1 MKTRKKWLRKT
12 TAICTAALLGTAV
25 IPSTAFAADDYASIE
40 KNAWAAA
47 VKNMA
52 SSYAASIEES
62 QALVSGMQSDISLK
76 IEDSGRSL
84 LGFVAPFDIS
94 WLNDITL
101 ANTVSF
107 TDGKEGL
114 LMKVLLNDNQICSLE
129 YYLDPESQDVY
140 MRIPELSDKYF
151 KTNLK
156 EAADQQASNIESD
169 IEELTP
175 DDTDVDIP
183 TDNFAS
189 AYSDSIS
196 LSASLM
202 SDLSSALPEASVIE
216 TLLDKYGSM
225 LFDNLTEGESSQETL
240 TAGDISQDCTVY
252 EGQISSEDAVK
263 TAAVK
268 TATELLEA
276 AKSDSDIESILNTWN
291 DKLSSDENL
300 YESFTTAVD
309 KGLNALKDTDTS
321 DSEDSYLST
330 KIWVDENGRIA
341 GRALEIQEGD
351 TTTPILTWQMPENGS
366 DFGYLLT
373 IASDDINTYSLSGS
387 GQIDGDK
394 LNGTYELSLADSIS
408 AIIEVKDYDT
418 VSAKEGNLNGNY
430 KITFPSSD
438 TDNEDDY
445 YSSILENFALVLD
458 LNSEK
463 DSGSVALSIEN
474 AGSTLGTLSIT
485 GGAGEAVEIPD
496 LASLKDV
503 YDANNN
509 DDMNAYAATL
519 DFTSIMDN
527 LSKAGVP
534 DEVITYILS
543 GGSATE
549 DSSDTKASE
558 NSETSDNT
566 SDGSDTDAAA

>member
-1 MKTRKKWLRKT
+1 MKRKKWLQKT
-12 TAICTAALLGTAV
+12 AVLCTAMVLSATS
-25 IPSTAFAADDYASIE
+25 IPSAGFAADSYADIE
-40 KNAWAAA
+40 KSALAKIASEFAA
-47 VKNMA
+47 
-52 SSYAASIEES
+52 SYATSLEQS
-62 QALVSGMQSDISLK
+62 QDLVSGVKGDITVN

-84 LGFVAPFDIS
+84 LGFVAPFDVS
-94 WLNDITL
+94 WLNNASVTI
-101 ANTVSF
+101 NSSF
-107 TDGKEGL
+107 KDNKEGGSMAL
-114 LMKVLLNDNQICSLE
+114 LVNDSQVCTLDFYFDPDTEDMYMK
-129 YYLDPESQDVY
+129 
-140 MRIPELSDKYF
+140 IPELSDKYM
-151 KTNLK
+151 KVNLK
-156 EAADQQASNIESD
+156 EAEDDETLEASTES
-169 IEELTP
+169 L
-175 DDTDVDIP
+175 
-183 TDNFAS
+183 
-189 AYSDSIS
+189 SDSVT
-196 LSASLM
+196 LLNNM
-202 SDLSSALPEASVIE
+202 TEVMPEASVVE
-216 TLLDKYGSM
+216 SLLNKYGTI
-225 LFDNLTEGESSQETL
+225 LIDNVKSTDGTSDTL

-252 EGQISSEDAVK
+252 EGQISSED
-263 TAAVK
+263 AVK

>member
-40 KNAWAAA
+40 KNAWAEE

-252 EGQISSEDAVK
+252 EGQISSAD
-263 TAAVK
+263 AVK

-394 LNGTYELSLADSIS
+394 LNGTYEFSLADSIS

>member
-114 LMKVLLNDNQICSLE
+114 LMQVLLNDNQICSLE

-252 EGQISSEDAVK
+252 EGQISSED
-263 TAAVK
+263 AVK

>member
-263 TAAVK
+263 TA
-268 TATELLEA
+268 TELLEA

-321 DSEDSYLST
+321 DSEDSCLST

-341 GRALEIQEGD
+341 GRALEIQVGD

>member
-40 KNAWAAA
+40 KNAWAEE

-129 YYLDPESQDVY
+129 YYLDPESHDVY

-252 EGQISSEDAVK
+252 EGQISSED
-263 TAAVK
+263 AVK

-549 DSSDTKASE
+549 DSSDTEASE
-558 NSETSDNT
+558 NSETSDNA
-566 SDGSDTDAAA
+566 SDVSDTDAAA

>member
-40 KNAWAAA
+40 KNAWAEE

-94 WLNDITL
+94 WLNDVTL

-252 EGQISSEDAVK
+252 EGQISSED
-263 TAAVK
+263 AVK

-463 DSGSVALSIEN
+463 NSGSVALSIEN

-485 GGAGEAVEIPD
+485 GGAGEAVEIPN

-549 DSSDTKASE
+549 DSSDTEASE
-558 NSETSDNT
+558 NSETSDNA
-566 SDGSDTDAAA
+566 SDGSDTDATA

>member
-40 KNAWAAA
+40 KNAWAEE

-216 TLLDKYGSM
+216 ALLDKYGSM

-252 EGQISSEDAVK
+252 EGQISSED
-263 TAAVK
+263 AVK

-485 GGAGEAVEIPD
+485 GGTGEAVEIPD

-549 DSSDTKASE
+549 DSSDTEASE
-558 NSETSDNT
+558 NSETSDNA

>member
-12 TAICTAALLGTAV
+12 TAICTAALLGTDV
-25 IPSTAFAADDYASIE
+25 IPSTAFATDGYASIE
-40 KNAWAAA
+40 KNAWAEE

-52 SSYAASIEES
+52 SSYAASIEAS
-62 QALVSGMQSDISLK
+62 QTLVSGMQSDISLK

-129 YYLDPESQDVY
+129 YYLDPESQDAY

-263 TAAVK
+263 TA
-268 TATELLEA
+268 TELLEA

-300 YESFTTAVD
+300 YENFTTAVD

-463 DSGSVALSIEN
+463 DSGSATLSIEN

-485 GGAGEAVEIPD
+485 GGAGEAVEIPN

-549 DSSDTKASE
+549 DSSDTEASE
-558 NSETSDNT
+558 SSETSDNA

>member
-40 KNAWAAA
+40 KNAWAEE

-129 YYLDPESQDVY
+129 YYLDSESQDVY

-216 TLLDKYGSM
+216 ALLDKYGSM

-252 EGQISSEDAVK
+252 EGQISSAD
-263 TAAVK
+263 AVK

-291 DKLSSDENL
+291 DKLSSDKNL

-341 GRALEIQEGD
+341 GRSLEIQEGD

-549 DSSDTKASE
+549 DSSDTEASE
-558 NSETSDNT
+558 NSETSDNA

>member
-40 KNAWAAA
+40 KNAWAEE

-216 TLLDKYGSM
+216 ALLDKYGSM

-252 EGQISSEDAVK
+252 EGQISSAD
-263 TAAVK
+263 AVK

-418 VSAKEGNLNGNY
+418 VSAKESNLNGNY

-445 YSSILENFALVLD
+445 YSSILQNFALVLD

>member
-40 KNAWAAA
+40 KNAWAEE

-94 WLNDITL
+94 WLNDVTL

-252 EGQISSEDAVK
+252 EGQISSED
-263 TAAVK
+263 AVK

-463 DSGSVALSIEN
+463 NSGSVALSIEN

-549 DSSDTKASE
+549 DSSDTEASE
-558 NSETSDNT
+558 NSETSDNA
-566 SDGSDTDAAA
+566 SDGSDTDATA

>member
-40 KNAWAAA
+40 KNAWAEE

-216 TLLDKYGSM
+216 ALLDKYGSM

-252 EGQISSEDAVK
+252 EGQISSED
-263 TAAVK
+263 AVK

-534 DEVITYILS
+534 YEVITYILS

-549 DSSDTKASE
+549 DSSDTEASE
-558 NSETSDNT
+558 NSETSDNA

>member
-216 TLLDKYGSM
+216 ALLDKYGSM

-252 EGQISSEDAVK
+252 EGQISSAD
-263 TAAVK
+263 AVK

-418 VSAKEGNLNGNY
+418 VSAKESNLNGNY

>member
-40 KNAWAAA
+40 KNAWAEE
-47 VKNMA
+47 VKNMV

-156 EAADQQASNIESD
+156 EAADQQASNIKSD

-252 EGQISSEDAVK
+252 EGQISSAD
-263 TAAVK
+263 AVK

-291 DKLSSDENL
+291 DKLSSGENL

-549 DSSDTKASE
+549 DSSDTEASE
-558 NSETSDNT
+558 NSETSDNA

>member
-40 KNAWAAA
+40 KNAWAEE

-263 TAAVK
+263 TA
-268 TATELLEA
+268 TELLEA

-463 DSGSVALSIEN
+463 DSGSAALSIEN

-549 DSSDTKASE
+549 DSSDTEASE
-558 NSETSDNT
+558 NSETSDNA

>member
-40 KNAWAAA
+40 KNAWAEK

-62 QALVSGMQSDISLK
+62 QTLVSGMQSDISLK

-263 TAAVK
+263 TA
-268 TATELLEA
+268 TELLEA

-300 YESFTTAVD
+300 YENFTTAVD

-341 GRALEIQEGD
+341 GRALKIQEGD

-438 TDNEDDY
+438 TGNEDDY

-549 DSSDTKASE
+549 DSSDTEASE
-558 NSETSDNT
+558 NSETSDNA

>member
-40 KNAWAAA
+40 KNAWAEE
-47 VKNMA
+47 VKNMV

-252 EGQISSEDAVK
+252 EGQISSAD
-263 TAAVK
+263 AVK

-341 GRALEIQEGD
+341 GRSLEIQEGD

-549 DSSDTKASE
+549 DSSDTEASE
-558 NSETSDNT
+558 NSETSDNA

>member
-216 TLLDKYGSM
+216 ALLDKYGSM

-252 EGQISSEDAVK
+252 EGQISSED
-263 TAAVK
+263 AVK

-394 LNGTYELSLADSIS
+394 LNGTYELSLANSIS

>member
-40 KNAWAAA
+40 KNAWAEE
-47 VKNMA
+47 VKNMV

-263 TAAVK
+263 TA
-268 TATELLEA
+268 TELLEA

-394 LNGTYELSLADSIS
+394 LNGTYEFSLADSIS

-549 DSSDTKASE
+549 DSSDTEASE

>member
-40 KNAWAAA
+40 KNAWAEE

-263 TAAVK
+263 TA
-268 TATELLEA
+268 TELLEA
-276 AKSDSDIESILNTWN
+276 AKSDSDIESILNIWN

-341 GRALEIQEGD
+341 GRSLEIQEGD

-549 DSSDTKASE
+549 DSSDTEASE

>member
-263 TAAVK
+263 TA
-268 TATELLEA
+268 TELLEA

-321 DSEDSYLST
+321 DSEDSCLST

-549 DSSDTKASE
+549 DSSDTEASE
-558 NSETSDNT
+558 NSETSDNA

>member
-263 TAAVK
+263 TA
-268 TATELLEA
+268 TELLEA

-394 LNGTYELSLADSIS
+394 LNGTYEFSLADSIS

-549 DSSDTKASE
+549 DSSDTEASE

>member
-40 KNAWAAA
+40 KNAWAEE

-216 TLLDKYGSM
+216 ALLDKYGSM

-252 EGQISSEDAVK
+252 EGQISSAD
-263 TAAVK
+263 AVK

>member
-40 KNAWAAA
+40 KNAWAEE

-263 TAAVK
+263 TA
-268 TATELLEA
+268 TELLEA

-418 VSAKEGNLNGNY
+418 ISAKEGNLNGNY

-463 DSGSVALSIEN
+463 DSGSAALSIEN

-549 DSSDTKASE
+549 DSSDTEASE
-558 NSETSDNT
+558 NSETSDNA

>member
-40 KNAWAAA
+40 KNAWAEE

-52 SSYAASIEES
+52 SSYAASIEAS
-62 QALVSGMQSDISLK
+62 QTLVSGMQSDISLK

-129 YYLDPESQDVY
+129 YYLDPESQDAY

-263 TAAVK
+263 TA
-268 TATELLEA
+268 TELLEA

-300 YESFTTAVD
+300 YENFTTAVD

-463 DSGSVALSIEN
+463 NSGSVALSIEN

-549 DSSDTKASE
+549 DSSDTEASE
-558 NSETSDNT
+558 SSETSDNA

>member
-216 TLLDKYGSM
+216 ALLDKYGSM

-252 EGQISSEDAVK
+252 EGQISSAD
-263 TAAVK
+263 AVK

-291 DKLSSDENL
+291 DKLSSGENL

-558 NSETSDNT
+558 NSETSDNA

>member
-40 KNAWAAA
+40 KNAWAEE

-129 YYLDPESQDVY
+129 YYLDSESQDVY

-252 EGQISSEDAVK
+252 EGQISSAD
-263 TAAVK
+263 AVK

-291 DKLSSDENL
+291 DKLSSDKNL

-341 GRALEIQEGD
+341 GRSLEIQEGD

-549 DSSDTKASE
+549 DSSDTEASE
-558 NSETSDNT
+558 NSETSDNA

>member
-40 KNAWAAA
+40 KNAWAEE

-216 TLLDKYGSM
+216 ALLDKYGSM

-263 TAAVK
+263 TA
-268 TATELLEA
+268 TELLEA

-291 DKLSSDENL
+291 DKLSSGENL

-549 DSSDTKASE
+549 DSSDTEASE
-558 NSETSDNT
+558 NSETSDNA
-566 SDGSDTDAAA
+566 SDVSDTDAAA

>member
-25 IPSTAFAADDYASIE
+25 IPSTAFAADGYASIE
-40 KNAWAAA
+40 KNAWAEE

-94 WLNDITL
+94 WLNDVTL

-129 YYLDPESQDVY
+129 YYLDPESQDAY

-263 TAAVK
+263 TA
-268 TATELLEA
+268 TELLEA

-300 YESFTTAVD
+300 YENFTTAVD

-463 DSGSVALSIEN
+463 NSGSVALSIEN

-549 DSSDTKASE
+549 DSSDTEASE
-558 NSETSDNT
+558 NSETSDNA

>member
-25 IPSTAFAADDYASIE
+25 IPSTAFAADGYASIE
-40 KNAWAAA
+40 KNAWAEE

-263 TAAVK
+263 TA
-268 TATELLEA
+268 TELLEA

-300 YESFTTAVD
+300 YESFTAAVD

-387 GQIDGDK
+387 GQIDGEK

-549 DSSDTKASE
+549 DSSDTEASE
-558 NSETSDNT
+558 NSETSDNA

>member
-40 KNAWAAA
+40 KNAWAEE
-47 VKNMA
+47 VKNMV

-252 EGQISSEDAVK
+252 EGQISPED
-263 TAAVK
+263 AVK

-549 DSSDTKASE
+549 DSSDTEASE
-558 NSETSDNT
+558 NSETSDNA

>member
-40 KNAWAAA
+40 KNAWAEE
-47 VKNMA
+47 VKNMV

-263 TAAVK
+263 TA
-268 TATELLEA
+268 TELLEA

-445 YSSILENFALVLD
+445 YSSIPENFALVLD

-549 DSSDTKASE
+549 DSSDTEASE

>member
-40 KNAWAAA
+40 KNAWAEE

-140 MRIPELSDKYF
+140 MRIPELSGKYF

-156 EAADQQASNIESD
+156 EATDQQASNIESD

-216 TLLDKYGSM
+216 ALLDKYGSM

-252 EGQISSEDAVK
+252 EGQISSAD
-263 TAAVK
+263 AVK

-549 DSSDTKASE
+549 DSSDTEASE
-558 NSETSDNT
+558 NSETSDNA
-566 SDGSDTDAAA
+566 SDSSDTDAAA

>member
-40 KNAWAAA
+40 KNAWAEE

-216 TLLDKYGSM
+216 ALLDKYGSM

-252 EGQISSEDAVK
+252 EGQISSAD
-263 TAAVK
+263 AVK

-291 DKLSSDENL
+291 DKLSSGENL

-527 LSKAGVP
+527 LSKAGIP

-549 DSSDTKASE
+549 DSSDTEASE
-558 NSETSDNT
+558 NSETSDNA

>member
-129 YYLDPESQDVY
+129 YYLDPESQDVN

-252 EGQISSEDAVK
+252 EGQISSED
-263 TAAVK
+263 AVK

>member
-263 TAAVK
+263 TA
-268 TATELLEA
+268 TELLEA

-394 LNGTYELSLADSIS
+394 LNGTYELSLANSIS

>member
-263 TAAVK
+263 TA
-268 TATELLEA
+268 TELLEA

-408 AIIEVKDYDT
+408 AIIEVKNYDT

>member
-40 KNAWAAA
+40 KNAWAEE
-47 VKNMA
+47 VKNMV

-175 DDTDVDIP
+175 DDTNVDIP

-252 EGQISSEDAVK
+252 EGQISSED
-263 TAAVK
+263 AVK

-418 VSAKEGNLNGNY
+418 VSAKESNLNGNY

-549 DSSDTKASE
+549 DSSDTEASE
-558 NSETSDNT
+558 NSETSDNA